1 MRIRTVRTMTIPLT
15 LAALLAGIPAL
26 AGKAELLDPAKL
38 NATAPDTYKA
48 KFETTKGE
56 FVIEVQRA
64 WSPQGADRF
73 YNLVKNGFYDDQR
86 LFRVVPGFVVQ
97 WGISGDP
104 EISAKWKEAS
114 IQDDPVKES
123 NKRGTITFAKTN
135 SPNSR
140 TTQVFVNYKDNTNL
154 DGMKFAPFGR
164 ILSGMEV
171 VDKFNAEYADRPT
184 GQQGQ
189 MQAEGNAFLDKAF
202 PNLDR
207 IKKATIVE

>member
-1 MRIRTVRTMTIPLT
+1 MRIRTVRTMTTSLM
-15 LAALLAGIPAL
+15 LAALIAAVPVL
-26 AGKAELLDPAKL
+26 AGKAELLDPSKL
-38 NATAPDTYKA
+38 NAAAPATFKA
-48 KFETTKGE
+48 KFETTKGD
-56 FVIEVQRA
+56 FVVEVQRA

-104 EISAKWKEAS
+104 EISGKWRAAS

-123 NKRGTITFAKTN
+123 NKRGTITFAKTG

-140 TTQVFVNYKDNTNL
+140 TTQVFINYKDNTNL
-154 DGMKFAPFGR
+154 DGMQFAPFGKVV
-164 ILSGMEV
+164 SGMEV

-184 GQQGQ
+184 GQQNE
-189 MQAEGNAFLDKAF
+189 MQAQGNAFLDKSF